1 MVVRAFL
8 ILVATGLMACDSGE
22 SSPADTAE
30 VLTPDV
36 SDVSDTSEPAD
47 TNAPDTTADTNADTT
62 PEVDTTTGDDTTAE
76 VTPDTS
82 MPDTGTPDTADTS
95 PEVVEDTAAPE
106 TDASAGACDNT
117 GDFNTLA
124 GLQSTLESKI
134 QTCAFSC
141 LGQGASCAATCI
153 ERETSLSTGC
163 SACFGEI
170 IACTI
175 TNCAL
180 QCLDASS
187 QGCTTCRDTNC
198 TPAFEACAGIEQP

>member
-8 ILVATGLMACDSGE
+8 ILVATGLMACDSDE

-30 VLTPDV
+30 VFTPDV
-36 SDVSDTSEPAD
+36 SDASDVSDTSEPAD
-47 TNAPDTTADTNADTT
+47 TSAPDTTPDTTADTT
-62 PEVDTTTGDDTTAE
+62 PEVEDDTTAE
-76 VTPDTS
+76 VTPDTNV
-82 MPDTGTPDTADTS
+82 PDTTTPDTADTT
-95 PEVVEDTAAPE
+95 PEVVEDTAVPE
-106 TDASAGACDNT
+106 TDTSAGACDNNT
-117 GDFNTLA
+117 DFTTLA

-141 LGQGASCAATCI
+141 LGQGAACAATCI

-175 TNCAL
+175 SNCAL

>member
-8 ILVATGLMACDSGE
+8 ILVATGLMACDSDE
-22 SSPADTAE
+22 SSPTDTTE
-30 VLTPDV
+30 VLSP
-36 SDVSDTSEPAD
+36 DVSDTSDTSTPAD
-47 TNAPDTTADTNADTT
+47 TETPDTTADTTADTT
-62 PEVDTTTGDDTTAE
+62 PEVEDDTAAE
-76 VTPDTS
+76 VTTDTS
-82 MPDTGTPDTADTS
+82 VPDTGTPDTADTTQ
-95 PEVVEDTAAPE
+95 EVIEDTAAPD
-106 TDASAGACDNT
+106 TDTSAGACDNQT
-117 GDFNTLA
+117 DFDTLA
-124 GLQSTLESKI
+124 SVQSTLESKI

-153 ERETSLSTGC
+153 ERETDLSTAC

-180 QCLDASS
+180 QCIDASS

>member
-1 MVVRAFL
+1 MLIRTML
-8 ILVATGLMACDSGE
+8 ILCATGLMACDSDNPSGT
-22 SSPADTAE
+22 DTNQ

-36 SDVSDTSEPAD
+36 VDTTSSDTS
-47 TNAPDTTADTNADTT
+47 
-62 PEVDTTTGDDTTAE
+62 V
-76 VTPDTS
+76 
-82 MPDTGTPDTADTS
+82 DTS
-95 PEVVEDTAAPE
+95 PEVVEDTSAPDTRAPDTTAPDTTAPDTADTTAPDTTDTNEMPDTVDTVDTTPE

-141 LGQGASCAATCI
+141 LGQGAACAATCI
-153 ERETSLSTGC
+153 ERETALSTGC

-175 TNCAL
+175 SNCAL